1 MIIIPTITPIISN
14 IIIANINNNFK
25 NNKSKSTESQ
35 TVHQTINIYGNNN
48 TVNNHYNNQY
58 TTTPTFPNN
67 HNNYDI
73 YESLEITI
81 KKIDNYTY
89 TGKINSIEQNY
100 KKITFQNENLKQ
112 KFNLQAT
119 KNSKYIVSVLVNYNP
134 NNTIKNYEITEYL
147 GTTD

>member
-25 NNKSKSTESQ
+25 NTP
-35 TVHQTINIYGNNN
+35 INGNNN
-48 TVNNHYNNQY
+48 TVINAKNIVINYNNQD
-58 TTTPTFPNN
+58 TTIQTFPNN

>member
-25 NNKSKSTESQ
+25 NTP
-35 TVHQTINIYGNNN
+35 INGNNN
-48 TVNNHYNNQY
+48 TVINANNIVINYNNQD

-67 HNNYDI
+67 HNNHDI

-81 KKIDNYTY
+81 KKINNNTY
-89 TGKINSIEQNY
+89 TGQINSIEQNY